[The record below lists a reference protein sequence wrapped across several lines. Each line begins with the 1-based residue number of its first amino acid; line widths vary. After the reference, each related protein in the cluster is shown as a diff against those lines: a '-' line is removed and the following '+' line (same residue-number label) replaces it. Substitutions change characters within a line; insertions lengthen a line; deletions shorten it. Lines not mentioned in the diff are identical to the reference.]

1 MRYNIVMGETT
12 YFKKKLV
19 GGLDP
24 DDVQEHIHE
33 LTQELEAVNEKVS
46 ELEQELSNSNLKIKG
61 FEEKEKALKE
71 TMQMINNYSHKVDQE
86 AQERK
91 NQIIE
96 ASQHEAE
103 EIIERAKEKRSILEQ
118 DTLRLKKQKQVVLAD
133 LKGICDRHL
142 ALLRAET
149 VEQDTLS
156 LIDDQKDEK
165 NLSH

>member
-1 MRYNIVMGETT
+1 MGENI
-12 YFKKKLV
+12 YFKRRFV

-24 DDVQEHIHE
+24 DDVHEHIQE
-33 LTQELEAVNEKVS
+33 ITRELEKSNERVT
-46 ELEQELSNSNLKIKG
+46 ELEQDLSNSNIKIRG

-91 NQIIE
+91 NQILE
-96 ASQHEAE
+96 AAQHEAS
-103 EIIERAKEKRSILEQ
+103 EIIKRAKEKRTILEQ
-118 DTLRLKKQKQVVLAD
+118 DILRLKKQKQVILAD

-156 LIDDQKDEK
+156 LIDDPEDAQAEI
-165 NLSH
+165 SH